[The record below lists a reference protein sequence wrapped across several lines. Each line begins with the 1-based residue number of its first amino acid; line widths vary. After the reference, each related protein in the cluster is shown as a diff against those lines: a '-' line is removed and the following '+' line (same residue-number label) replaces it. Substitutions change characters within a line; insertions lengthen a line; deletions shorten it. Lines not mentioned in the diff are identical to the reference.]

1 MSRLPRASRRAFTLM
16 EAIATMAVLA
26 IVSTVLSGVVWA
38 AVRSFDEGAES
49 ARMHSETS
57 IAMERMTRDLR
68 AVPLAPSGKP
78 DISSLAESSITWD
91 SATRSLSLD
100 GGDLVLTV
108 DGAPA
113 VLLADVS
120 AFQVRAFDASNTP
133 LATTLSGAETEP
145 IRRLSLE
152 LTTARGRASAT
163 VRTKVFLRCM
173 MLEDMQ

>member
-1 MSRLPRASRRAFTLM
+1 MNRRSPASRRAFTLI

-26 IVSTVLSGVVWA
+26 VVSSVLSGVVWA

-49 ARMHSETS
+49 ARLHSDAS

-68 AVPLAPSGKP
+68 AIPLAASGTP
-78 DISSLAESSITWD
+78 DISSLAESSIAWD

-100 GGDLVLTV
+100 GGELVLTV

-113 VLLADVS
+113 VLLSDVS
-120 AFQVRAFDASNTP
+120 AFQVRAFDASNAP
-133 LATTLSGAETEP
+133 LATTLSGAATEP
-145 IRRLSLE
+145 VRRLSLE
-152 LTTARGRASAT
+152 LATARGRASAT

-173 MLEDMQ
+173 LLEDMQ